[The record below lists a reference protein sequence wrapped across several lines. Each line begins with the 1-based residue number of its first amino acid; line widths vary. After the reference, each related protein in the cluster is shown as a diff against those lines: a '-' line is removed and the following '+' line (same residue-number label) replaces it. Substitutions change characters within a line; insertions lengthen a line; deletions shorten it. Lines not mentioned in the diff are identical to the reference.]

1 MNTSFFYRLGG
12 QMYNQTLV
20 DKVENADI
28 QYNVDK
34 RIYTDRWFEAGQ
46 AAKFTRITD
55 PNYFTRPTSRC
66 VQDLS
71 ELQMT
76 SLNISYDFRHHKFI
90 ANSGL
95 EQLKLMF
102 YMNDVF
108 RTSTVK
114 TERGIDYP
122 FARSF
127 SFSVQVTF

>member
-1 MNTSFFYRLGG
+1 
-12 QMYNQTLV
+12 
-20 DKVENADI
+20 
-28 QYNVDK
+28 
-34 RIYTDRWFEAGQ
+34 
-46 AAKFTRITD
+46 
-55 PNYFTRPTSRC
+55 
-66 VQDLS
+66 
-71 ELQMT
+71 MT